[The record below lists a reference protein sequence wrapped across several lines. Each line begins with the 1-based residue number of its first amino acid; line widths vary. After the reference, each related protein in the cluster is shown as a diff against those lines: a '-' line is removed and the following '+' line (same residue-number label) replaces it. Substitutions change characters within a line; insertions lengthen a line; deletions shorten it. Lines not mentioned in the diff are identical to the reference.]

1 MPKEINKN
9 KPKKV
14 AFNVKNAKRIKAE
27 KMKTKPKNT
36 TPKAKAKHS
45 TTPKTSRELRAKVV
59 IKKMT
64 AKDGTPTSSR
74 RAMKE
79 AGYSEN
85 YARNPQRFLRT
96 KTAQELMDEYLP
108 DDLIAKTHHE
118 LLTAGALDSFSFPI
132 IKGAKPV
139 SDATIKSIIEN
150 IPGCQLIYVKR
161 DKFGVMA
168 YFMKPDGRIRKE
180 AIDMA
185 YKRKGDYAAEKVE
198 LTKRKYQ
205 DLYNAEIMDLDK
217 QLTAN
222 LIKK

>member
-1 MPKEINKN
+1 M
-9 KPKKV
+9 
-14 AFNVKNAKRIKAE
+14 
-27 KMKTKPKNT
+27 
-36 TPKAKAKHS
+36 
-45 TTPKTSRELRAKVV
+45 V
-59 IKKMT
+59 IRKMT

-74 RAMKE
+74 RAMKA

-108 DDLIAKTHHE
+108 SDLIAKTHNE
-118 LLTAGALDSFSFPI
+118 LLTAGVLDSFSFPFV
-132 IKGAKPV
+132 KGGKPV
-139 SDATIKSIIEN
+139 SDETIKSIIEN

-161 DKFGVMA
+161 DKFSVMA

-185 YKRKGDYAAEKVE
+185 YKRKGEYAPDKIE

-205 DLYNAEIMDLDK
+205 DLSNAELMALDK
-217 QLTAN
+217 KLTDH
-222 LIKK
+222 LLKK